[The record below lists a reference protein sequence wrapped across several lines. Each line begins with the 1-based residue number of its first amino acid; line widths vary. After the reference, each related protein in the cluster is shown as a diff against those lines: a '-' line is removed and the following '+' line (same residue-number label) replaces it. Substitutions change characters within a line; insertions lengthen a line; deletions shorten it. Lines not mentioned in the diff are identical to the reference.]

1 MRAFFHDFF
10 YTTNCC
16 CCLFDPRHKKKI
28 CNANLRSAKNLT
40 KINKAITSQHQHTMW
55 RIMNTFFSVSMVT
68 NFGFVT
74 LEAFK
79 LISQSQR
86 LLPINTGAKIQI
98 WSKNPH
104 VQNHIIQEIHIFK
117 IHFSQNSHFQIHI
130 FHKYHI
136 LEAHF

>member
-40 KINKAITSQHQHTMW
+40 KINKAITSQHQHNMW

-86 LLPINTGAKIQI
+86 LLPIQI